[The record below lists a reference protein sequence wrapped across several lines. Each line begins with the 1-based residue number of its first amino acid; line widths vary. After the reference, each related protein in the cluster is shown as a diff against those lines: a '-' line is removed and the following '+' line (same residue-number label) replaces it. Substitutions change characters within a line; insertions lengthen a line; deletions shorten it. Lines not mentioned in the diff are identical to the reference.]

1 MNKGETTM
9 ETATEPVN
17 APVSRTR
24 ILIRLLYTVLFL
36 IVFGIVH
43 ALINLVTVF
52 QYILLLITLKE
63 SQPVR
68 RFSNQLAGYG
78 YRVMRYLTL
87 NDNARPFPFSELPQE
102 MEPPVGEVKFE

>member
-1 MNKGETTM
+1 M
-9 ETATEPVN
+9 EPVSEPVA

-43 ALINLVTVF
+43 AIINLVTVF

-68 RFSNQLAGYG
+68 RFANQLAVYG

-87 NDNARPFPFSELPQE
+87 NDNVRPFPFSDFPQE
-102 MEPPVGEVKFE
+102 LEPPVGEVKFD

>member
-1 MNKGETTM
+1 M
-9 ETATEPVN
+9 EPEPMPVA
-17 APVSRTR
+17 APVSRTQ
-24 ILIRLLYTVLFL
+24 ILIRLFYTVLFL

-43 ALINLVTVF
+43 ALINLATIF

-68 RFSNQLAGYG
+68 RFANQLAVYG

-87 NDNARPFPFSELPQE
+87 NDNARPFPFSDFPQE
-102 MEPPVGEVKFE
+102 MDPPAGEVKFD